1 MGGTK
6 RQLEEYEEFLVNR
19 PPVRMN
25 ADTQANILTMAL
37 EATRL
42 DLEKARMQLEELRE
56 RRRMVETLGVEG
68 IIDQSFDRIYRIVA
82 ETIDRRIS

>member
-1 MGGTK
+1 MGGAK

-42 DLEKARMQLEELRE
+42 DLEKNTYAARRFTGKENQ
-56 RRRMVETLGVEG
+56 T
-68 IIDQSFDRIYRIVA
+68 
-82 ETIDRRIS
+82 TIFIRNKCRY

>member
-1 MGGTK
+1 MGGAK

-42 DLEKARMQLEELRE
+42 DLEKARMQLEDVQAKKIRQ
-56 RRRMVETLGVEG
+56 R
-68 IIDQSFDRIYRIVA
+68 IIR
-82 ETIDRRIS
+82 

>member
-1 MGGTK
+1 MGGAK

-25 ADTQANILTMAL
+25 ADTQANILTMTP

-42 DLEKARMQLEELRE
+42 DLEKARMQLEDVQAKKIRQRSLFAINADIERDRE
-56 RRRMVETLGVEG
+56 R
-68 IIDQSFDRIYRIVA
+68 INRILRPG
-82 ETIDRRIS
+82 RF

>member
-1 MGGTK
+1 MGGAK

-42 DLEKARMQLEELRE
+42 DLEKARMQLEDLRE
-56 RRRMVETLGVEG
+56 RRRVVPLRGEVDD
-68 IIDQSFDRIYRIVA
+68 IIDQSYARIYRIVA
-82 ETIDRRIS
+82 ERL

>member
-42 DLEKARMQLEELRE
+42 DLEKARMQLEDVQAKKIRQRSLFAISADIERSKERINRILRP
-56 RRRMVETLGVEG
+56 R
-68 IIDQSFDRIYRIVA
+68 
-82 ETIDRRIS
+82 

>member
-1 MGGTK
+1 MGGAK

-19 PPVRMN
+19 PHMN

-42 DLEKARMQLEELRE
+42 DLEKTRMQLEDLQAKKIRQRSLFAINADMERSRE
-56 RRRMVETLGVEG
+56 R
-68 IIDQSFDRIYRIVA
+68 INRILRS
-82 ETIDRRIS
+82 R

>member
-42 DLEKARMQLEELRE
+42 DLEKTRMQLEDLQAKKTRQRSLFAISADIERSKERINRILRP
-56 RRRMVETLGVEG
+56 R
-68 IIDQSFDRIYRIVA
+68 
-82 ETIDRRIS
+82 

>member
-1 MGGTK
+1 MGGAK

-56 RRRMVETLGVEG
+56 RRRVVETFRGEVDD
-68 IIDQSFDRIYRIVA
+68 IIDQSYARIYRIVA
-82 ETIDRRIS
+82 ERL

>member
-1 MGGTK
+1 MGGAK

-42 DLEKARMQLEELRE
+42 DLEKARMQLEDVQAKKIRQRSLFAINADTERSRE
-56 RRRMVETLGVEG
+56 R
-68 IIDQSFDRIYRIVA
+68 INRILRPG
-82 ETIDRRIS
+82 RF

>member
-1 MGGTK
+1 MGGAK

-19 PPVRMN
+19 PPVHMN

-42 DLEKARMQLEELRE
+42 DLEKARMQLEDLRE
-56 RRRMVETLGVEG
+56 RRRTVETLGDVEG
-68 IIDQSFDRIYRIVA
+68 IIDQSFERIYRIVS
-82 ETIDRRIS
+82 TNLN

>member
-1 MGGTK
+1 MGGAK

-25 ADTQANILTMAL
+25 ADTQANILTMTL

-42 DLEKARMQLEELRE
+42 DLEKARMQLEDVQAKKIRQRSLFEINADIERDRE
-56 RRRMVETLGVEG
+56 R
-68 IIDQSFDRIYRIVA
+68 INRILRPG
-82 ETIDRRIS
+82 RF

>member
-1 MGGTK
+1 MGGAK

-42 DLEKARMQLEELRE
+42 DLEKARMQLEDVQAKKIRQRSLFAINVDIERSRE
-56 RRRMVETLGVEG
+56 R
-68 IIDQSFDRIYRIVA
+68 INRILRPG
-82 ETIDRRIS
+82 RF

>member
-1 MGGTK
+1 MGGAK

-19 PPVRMN
+19 PHMN

-42 DLEKARMQLEELRE
+42 DLEKTRMQLEDLQAKKIRQRSLFAINADIERSRE
-56 RRRMVETLGVEG
+56 R
-68 IIDQSFDRIYRIVA
+68 INRILRP
-82 ETIDRRIS
+82 R

>member
-1 MGGTK
+1 MGGAK

-42 DLEKARMQLEELRE
+42 DLEKARMQLEDVQAKKIRQRSLFAINADIERDRE
-56 RRRMVETLGVEG
+56 R
-68 IIDQSFDRIYRIVA
+68 INRILRPG
-82 ETIDRRIS
+82 RF

>member
-1 MGGTK
+1 MGGSK
-6 RQLEEYEEFLVNR
+6 RQREEYEEFLVNR

-42 DLEKARMQLEELRE
+42 DLEKTRMQLEDLKARQARQRSMFTADAEIARSRE
-56 RRRMVETLGVEG
+56 RIFRL
-68 IIDQSFDRIYRIVA
+68 VA
-82 ETIDRRIS
+82 TDL

>member
-1 MGGTK
+1 MGGAK

-19 PPVRMN
+19 QHMN

-42 DLEKARMQLEELRE
+42 DLEKARMQLEDVQAKKIRQRSLFAINADIERSRE
-56 RRRMVETLGVEG
+56 R
-68 IIDQSFDRIYRIVA
+68 INRILRP
-82 ETIDRRIS
+82 R

>member
-1 MGGTK
+1 MGGAK

-42 DLEKARMQLEELRE
+42 DLEKARMQLEDVQAKKIRQRSLFAINADIERDRE
-56 RRRMVETLGVEG
+56 R
-68 IIDQSFDRIYRIVA
+68 INRILRPGRV
-82 ETIDRRIS
+82 